1 MVVGVDIHT
10 IDTVR
15 HGTRIFK
22 KELMKELWTEKYRP
36 KTLDQYVFRDEHQKK
51 QIQTWVKDKSIP
63 HLLFS
68 GNAGIG
74 KTTLAKILLNELQV
88 NDLDVLE
95 INASRTNSVDDVRAK
110 IVNFVQMIPFG
121 DFKVVLLDEAD
132 YLSPNA
138 QAALRGVMEEYHTT
152 SRFILTCNYPN
163 RVIPALHSRCQ
174 GFHIER
180 VDQTEFTARVAEIL
194 MKEGV
199 TPDLET
205 LDTYVK
211 ATYPD
216 LRKCINMVQ
225 MNAQNGMLLKPEKSD
240 MGESDYKLQ
249 MVELF
254 KVGKITEARKLVC
267 SQVRPDEVE
276 DIFKWMYNNIT
287 LFGNEARQE
296 KAIQIIKQGLVDHT
310 LISDPEIN
318 LSATMIKLS
327 HME

>member
-1 MVVGVDIHT
+1 MQ
-10 IDTVR
+10 
-15 HGTRIFK
+15 
-22 KELMKELWTEKYRP
+22 ELWTEKYRP
-36 KTLDQYVFRDEHQKK
+36 RTLDQYVFRDEHQRK
-51 QIQTWVKDKSIP
+51 QIEKWVKERSIP

-110 IVNFVQMIPFG
+110 IINFVQMIPFG

-132 YLSPNA
+132 FLSPNA

-194 MKEGV
+194 MKENIQM
-199 TPDLET
+199 DLDT

-225 MNAQNGMLLKPEKSD
+225 MNSQDGQLNAPQKAD
-240 MGESDYKLQ
+240 MGTSDYKIQ

-254 KVGKITEARKLVC
+254 KQGKITEARKLVC

-276 DIFKWMYNNIT
+276 DIFKWMYDNIT
-287 LFGNEARQE
+287 LFGDEAKQE
-296 KAIQIIKQGLVDHT
+296 KAILIIKQGLVDHT

-318 LSATMIKLS
+318 LTATMIKLQ
-327 HME
+327 HI